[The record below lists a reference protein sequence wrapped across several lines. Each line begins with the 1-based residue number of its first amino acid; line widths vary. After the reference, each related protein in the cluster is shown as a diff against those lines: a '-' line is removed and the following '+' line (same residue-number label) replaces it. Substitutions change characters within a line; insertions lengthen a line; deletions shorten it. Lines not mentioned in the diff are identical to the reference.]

1 MIKILSNKIA
11 RIIEKNSISPKASTA
26 VLAYGVEIIIISVIG
41 FLLLVV
47 SSLILGHPFAWL
59 YFSIGF
65 VPLRTT
71 GGGFHAKSHIGCFA
85 ITVLMFTVSVLLSY
99 HLLWNPLAYFVISLI
114 SLVLIILLSPVE
126 ASNKPLNAMRKRANR
141 CRSIIISAC
150 FIACSVVLLAAGI
163 SIGALNL
170 VWMGIASSSA
180 SLLVAKVIYKGRRKE
195 P

>member
-1 MIKILSNKIA
+1 MIKFLSIKMT
-11 RIIEKNSISPKASTA
+11 RIIERTSASPKASHA
-26 VLAYGVEIIIISVIG
+26 VLAYGLEIIITSIIG

-47 SSLILGHPFAWL
+47 SSLILGQPFAWL
-59 YFSIGF
+59 YFSVGF

-71 GGGFHAKSHIGCFA
+71 GGGFHAKSHINCFA
-85 ITVLMFTVSVLLSY
+85 ITVLMFSVSVLVSY
-99 HLLWNPLAYFVISLI
+99 HLLWNPLAYFAISLI
-114 SLVLIILLSPVE
+114 SFVLIILFSPVE
-126 ASNKPLNAMRKRANR
+126 ASNKPLNAMRKRVNR

-150 FIACSVVLLAAGI
+150 FVACSVVLLAAGI

-180 SLLVAKVIYKGRRKE
+180 SLLVAKVIYKERREE